1 MFYDYLN
8 DEDDRRSELLSEA
21 EDIYQTELTT
31 YGTTSFDISDLEG
44 MSIEELED
52 FISSHW
58 KERINLWTII
68 LA

>member
-52 FISSHW
+52 FISSH
-58 KERINLWTII
+58 
-68 LA
+68 